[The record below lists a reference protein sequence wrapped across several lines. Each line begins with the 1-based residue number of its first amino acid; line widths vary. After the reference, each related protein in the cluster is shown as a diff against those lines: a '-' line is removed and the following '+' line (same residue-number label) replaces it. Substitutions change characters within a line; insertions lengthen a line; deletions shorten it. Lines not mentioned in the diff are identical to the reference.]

1 MSNHPE
7 EKTGLSDFFSVLSE
21 EKGKAR
27 KKFEERIDD
36 PATGISSLFN
46 KLNDALTEVQKP
58 TLHPED
64 LSEDKILSS
73 DDQKKI
79 AVFSNLVHSFDS
91 EEEIP
96 EEIEI
101 KIEESLPELIV
112 EPLMDREP
120 IVQSEGPPKE
130 IVKTDSIIG
139 EIVNTLDEMG
149 GRTEV
154 KEEIDQITALR
165 RDFDKFRTLIQRDIS
180 KREMSGAGSGEVR
193 LEFLDDVDR
202 DTAKVNN
209 KYLKYNST
217 TGKWAGADASGGGST
232 SDEDIQDVVGA
243 MFTSN
248 TETGITVTYEDG
260 DGTIDLV
267 VGTLNQDTT
276 GLAGTATALATA
288 RTIGGTSF
296 DGTANIAVSL
306 AATATALASA
316 RTIHGVSFDG
326 TANIDLTEVVQDT
339 VGAMFSSNTET
350 GITVTYQDGDGTVDL
365 VIGTL
370 NQDTTGLAGTATALA
385 TARTIGG
392 TSFDGTANIAVA
404 LAATATA
411 LASARTI
418 HGVSFDGTANIDLS
432 EVISDTVGA
441 MFSSNTE
448 TGVTVTYQDSDNT
461 IDVVVGTLNQDTTG
475 NAATAT
481 ALATARTIGG
491 TSFDGTANIAVAL
504 SATATALASARTI
517 HGVSFDGTANIDL
530 TEVVQDTVGAMFGS
544 NTETGITVT
553 YEDGDGTIDLVV
565 GTLNQDTTGNAATA
579 TALETARTIG
589 GTSFDGSANIAV
601 ALSAT
606 ATALATGRTI
616 GMTGDVVW
624 TSASFDGSGNVTGT
638 ATIQAN
644 SVALGTDTTGNY
656 VATIAGTSNEIEVSG
671 SGSETAGVTIGLPDD
686 VTIGGNLTV
695 TGNYT
700 VNGTTTTIATTNTLL
715 EDNLIE
721 LNTGASTNAN
731 DSGLLIER
739 GSTGD
744 NAIIMWDESAD
755 KFQVGTTTATASDT
769 GNLSVTTGTLI
780 ANIEGDVTG
789 DVTGNASTA
798 TTLESARTIH
808 GVSFNG
814 SANIDLTEEIQDTVG
829 AMFGSNTETGITVTY
844 EDGDGTIDLVVG
856 TLNQDTTGLA
866 GTATALATARTIG
879 GTSFDGTA
887 NIAVALAATATAL
900 ASARTI
906 HGVSF
911 DGTANIDLTEVVQ
924 DTVGAMFS
932 SNTETG
938 VTVSYEDGDGTID
951 LVVGTLNQDTTGTA
965 AIATTVTITDNESTN
980 ESNALI
986 FTAGGDVDGG
996 NLGLESDGTLT
1007 YNPSTGKITATG
1019 FIGALTGDVTGNVTG
1034 NTSGTAATVT
1044 TAAQSAITSLGS
1056 LTGLTVAGDSNITG
1070 HASVGASGVTD
1081 ATRTLTVVGAS
1092 DGTGSSIIVGYNSSL
1107 AAKFSVRDDG
1117 YTAIGAA
1124 LNVTGTVTSTGLD
1137 VNSSGTS
1144 TIDSS
1149 GEAFYATTSGAA
1161 TNVARIRGTH
1171 ASYTGNIVQPWSV
1184 RAASTAF
1191 DFIEC
1196 IANDGSD
1203 VPFRIRGDGQVTSSA
1218 GATFAGNAGIGT
1230 VNAPS
1235 NKNTVTPTLN
1245 VLGSG
1250 VAGAAQITRHTTVGG
1265 GGALLHLA
1273 GTRGSDV
1280 NSYTILQDGDGIGT
1294 VAFQAADGNEF
1305 ATAAQIV
1312 ANVDGTP
1319 GDNDMPGRLSF
1330 QTTADGASSPTE
1342 RIRIT
1347 SAGIMEVTK
1356 DQDIDHD
1363 IGRSTIGTFAQDWAN
1378 FSHIDHSGAA
1388 GAAFRQSAA
1397 GKTEINTPAGQS
1409 VAFRIGNVDKMYM
1422 NASGSFGIGTTSPA
1436 QKLTID
1442 TGFTQHTNGYGLIWG
1457 GDAYIKGQGD
1467 SSQYLLFNAGGS
1479 GSQQFQTGGTE
1490 RMRIDGDGHITAP
1503 YQSGFYATCAA
1514 LANKTGN
1521 GTTTYI
1527 VGSAGYTWTE
1537 AEDNN
1542 ADFDG
1547 AGLFTAPVDG
1557 FYHLSGTMGFSGLNG
1572 ATSGVGYLIVSNG
1585 NIQILHNPTSIS
1597 NVSVNYNLNI
1607 SQVVYMD
1614 ANDTAQMAM
1623 YINGAGSD
1631 VCDLD
1636 SAQFSGYLLG

>member
-365 VIGTL
+365 VI
-370 NQDTTGLAGTATALA
+370 
-385 TARTIGG
+385 
-392 TSFDGTANIAVA
+392 
-404 LAATATA
+404 
-411 LASARTI
+411 
-418 HGVSFDGTANIDLS
+418 
-432 EVISDTVGA
+432 
-441 MFSSNTE
+441 
-448 TGVTVTYQDSDNT
+448 
-461 IDVVVGTLNQDTTG
+461 
-475 NAATAT
+475 
-481 ALATARTIGG
+481 
-491 TSFDGTANIAVAL
+491 
-504 SATATALASARTI
+504 
-517 HGVSFDGTANIDL
+517 
-530 TEVVQDTVGAMFGS
+530 
-544 NTETGITVT
+544 
-553 YEDGDGTIDLVV
+553 
-565 GTLNQDTTGNAATA
+565 
-579 TALETARTIG
+579 
-589 GTSFDGSANIAV
+589 
-601 ALSAT
+601 
-606 ATALATGRTI
+606 
-616 GMTGDVVW
+616 
-624 TSASFDGSGNVTGT
+624 
-638 ATIQAN
+638 
-644 SVALGTDTTGNY
+644 
-656 VATIAGTSNEIEVSG
+656 
-671 SGSETAGVTIGLPDD
+671 
-686 VTIGGNLTV
+686 
-695 TGNYT
+695 
-700 VNGTTTTIATTNTLL
+700 
-715 EDNLIE
+715 
-721 LNTGASTNAN
+721 
-731 DSGLLIER
+731 
-739 GSTGD
+739 
-744 NAIIMWDESAD
+744 
-755 KFQVGTTTATASDT
+755 
-769 GNLSVTTGTLI
+769 
-780 ANIEGDVTG
+780 
-789 DVTGNASTA
+789 
-798 TTLESARTIH
+798 
-808 GVSFNG
+808 
-814 SANIDLTEEIQDTVG
+814 
-829 AMFGSNTETGITVTY
+829 
-844 EDGDGTIDLVVG
+844 G